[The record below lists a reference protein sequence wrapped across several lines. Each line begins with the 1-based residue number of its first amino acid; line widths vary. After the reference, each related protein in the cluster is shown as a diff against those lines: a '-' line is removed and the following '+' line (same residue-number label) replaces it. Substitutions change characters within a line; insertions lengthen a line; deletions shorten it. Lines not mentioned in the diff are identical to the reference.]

1 MVCASANK
9 MEIKTAIGLIS
20 YAIMFINLYKV
31 MKEEKTLNAIP
42 LIISNFI
49 LAFVGTRILF
59 F

>member
-1 MVCASANK
+1 